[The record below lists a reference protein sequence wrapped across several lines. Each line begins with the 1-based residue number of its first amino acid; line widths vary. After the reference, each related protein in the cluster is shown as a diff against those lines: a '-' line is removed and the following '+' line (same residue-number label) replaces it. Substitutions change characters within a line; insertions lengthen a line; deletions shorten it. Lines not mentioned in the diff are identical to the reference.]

1 MHPAWLFNLA
11 SAAVLLTGSV
21 LIPLN
26 RWVWLGAGMLSVFL
40 ILTIAIVHTFWNMS
54 APNMQISLYFALE
67 HITVIGGLWVTAIAS
82 RLRQRLANTRG
93 CMMKRYLIIAVVL
106 LAVSVVAGGG
116 DKVPPRVKANE
127 AAQRKRLV
135 TGTRLVTVAMNRLN
149 T

>member
-1 MHPAWLFNLA
+1 MQRFINTALDSYWLWLLARLCLMVIFISSGLAKLFDIEGLAEMRAAGLHPAWLFNLA

-21 LIPLN
+21 LILLN

-82 RLRQRLANTRG
+82 RLRQRLANTRE
-93 CMMKRYLIIAVVL
+93 
-106 LAVSVVAGGG
+106 VA
-116 DKVPPRVKANE
+116 
-127 AAQRKRLV
+127 
-135 TGTRLVTVAMNRLN
+135 
-149 T
+149 